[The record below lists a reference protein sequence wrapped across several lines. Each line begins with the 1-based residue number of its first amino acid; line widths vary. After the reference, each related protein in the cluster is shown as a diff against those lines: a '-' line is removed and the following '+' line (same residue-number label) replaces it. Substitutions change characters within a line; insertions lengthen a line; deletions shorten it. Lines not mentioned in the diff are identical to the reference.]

1 MIKLTIIFWILWVVY
16 LYITKVIV
24 TSLSDKDKII
34 LQFYPE
40 HAPKKVLIS
49 VLLLVLFTII
59 NIILTIITII
69 NF

>member
-16 LYITKVIV
+16 LYITKAII
-24 TSLSDKDKII
+24 TSLSNEEKII
-34 LQFYPE
+34 MQFSPE
-40 HAPKKVLIS
+40 HMPKKVLIS
-49 VLLLVLFTII
+49 ILLLVLFTII